1 MLSFTVIFFFLLFLS
16 FELCNLKL
24 FKTEYPVQEGGTTN
38 VSRIS
43 TKRPSESIGFG
54 WETEFV
60 CCHFLIVAEPDRV
73 ALLGILD
80 TIKRKKEE
88 EARAKEEKLK

>member
-1 MLSFTVIFFFLLFLS
+1 
-16 FELCNLKL
+16 LKL
-24 FKTEYPVQEGGTTN
+24 FKTEYPVQKGGGSTN
-38 VSRIS
+38 ASRIS
-43 TKRPSESIGFG
+43 AKRPSESIGFG